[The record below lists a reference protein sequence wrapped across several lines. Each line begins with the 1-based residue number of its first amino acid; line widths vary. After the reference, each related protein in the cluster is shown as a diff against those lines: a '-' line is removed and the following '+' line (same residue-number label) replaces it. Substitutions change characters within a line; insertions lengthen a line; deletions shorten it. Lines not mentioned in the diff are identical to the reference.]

1 MDPNTIP
8 FIDLQAQRQRLG
20 AELEQKILEVV
31 REGCY
36 INGPQVAELE
46 QQLAQFSGADHAI
59 GCASGTDGLL
69 MPLWAW
75 NVGPGDAVFVPAFT
89 FVATAEVVAML
100 GATPV
105 FVDVDPDTFNMDIN
119 SLNEAID
126 WVKTK
131 SDLKAKVITA
141 VDLFGLPADLKKIE
155 SLAKHNGMKLLVDC
169 AQGFG
174 SKQDGKV
181 AVSYG
186 DAGSTSFF
194 PAKPLGCYGDG
205 GAIFTNDAEL
215 DKALKSIRVH
225 GQGSHRYEHVRLG
238 MNGRLDTIQ
247 AVILLE
253 KLKIYPDEIQRR
265 QEIAQRYTVGL
276 QEYVKTPLVPT
287 GYESVWAQYTL
298 QTPDRDALAQALK
311 DHNIPTMVY
320 YPIPL
325 SHQPAYKHYPSAPR
339 GVPVSERLS
348 QHVLSLPMHPYLDGE
363 KQSFIIDKI
372 QAFFKNK

>member
-1 MDPNTIP
+1 MTQKNIP
-8 FIDLQAQRQRLG
+8 FIDLQAQRERLG
-20 AELEQKILEVV
+20 ANLEQKILEVV
-31 REGCY
+31 REGKY

-46 QQLAQFSGADHAI
+46 EQLSAFSGSKYVI

-75 NVGPGDAVFVPAFT
+75 GIGPGDAVFVPAFT
-89 FVATAEVVAML
+89 FVSSAEVVAML

-105 FVDVDPDTFNMDIN
+105 FVDVDATTFNMDID

-126 WVKTK
+126 WTKTK
-131 SDLKAKVITA
+131 SNLNPKAVIA
-141 VDLFGLPADLKKIE
+141 VDLFGLPADLKTIE
-155 SLAKHNGMKLLVDC
+155 TIAKQHEMKLLVDC

-181 AVSYG
+181 AVCYG

-205 GAIFTNDAEL
+205 GAIFTDDPEL
-215 DKALKSIRVH
+215 EKVLKSMRAH

-238 MNGRLDTIQ
+238 MNGRLDTLQ
-247 AVILLE
+247 AAILLE
-253 KLKIYPDEIQRR
+253 KLKIYPDEINKRN
-265 QEIAQRYTVGL
+265 EIAARYTQGL
-276 QEYVKTPLVPT
+276 KDHVDTPTVPE

-298 QTPDRDALAQALK
+298 KVSDRDALSQCLSE
-311 DHNIPTMVY
+311 HGIPTMVY

-325 SHQPAYKHYPSAPR
+325 SHQPAYKHYPMAPN
-339 GVPVSERLS
+339 GVPNSEKLS
-348 QHVLSLPMHPYLDGE
+348 TQVLSLPIHPYLDI
-363 KQSFIIDKI
+363 KTQNFIIEKVQDFCKG
-372 QAFFKNK
+372 